1 MILPKWYYYRGGVSD
16 RDKIIQCMRHIP
28 DELQQEISDKYE
40 SLYLANGH
48 VDVME
53 GRAAANKY
61 LGDKARAFR
70 GNKVQQGQAINAD
83 TKPAKRVENIGYKP
97 KNKMPKKYEGKILR
111 DAGLD

>member
-1 MILPKWYYYRGGVSD
+1 MILPKWYYYRAGTSD

-28 DELQQEISDKYE
+28 EELQQEVSDKYE

-48 VDVME
+48 IDVSE

-70 GNKVQQGQAINAD
+70 GNKVQQGQVI
-83 TKPAKRVENIGYKP
+83 TPKEVKPEKQTEFIGYKP
-97 KNKMPKKYEGKILR
+97 KEKMPKGMGIK
-111 DAGLD
+111 LDW